1 MESIFRT
8 TSYPIKTLIDNIG
21 YGIVALP
28 DIQRPFVWDSTQ
40 VRDLFDSIYRG
51 FPTGYLLFW
60 DNALDPNA
68 KIIGDNEKKSSP
80 KSLIIDGQ
88 QRLTALFTTIKAI
101 PVLNAN
107 FVRKRIVIAF
117 NPLTETFEVSN
128 PAIDKNA
135 EYVSDISVLFKDDF
149 KERAFINSFINNI
162 RKVRELHDEEEEK
175 IDLNISAVRTII
187 NYSFTI
193 LEVSADI
200 DEETV
205 ANIFVRV
212 NSKGVVLKQSDF
224 VLTLLSVFWDEGRKA
239 IEQFCYNSRY
249 KFDENKPSP
258 FNPIVKADSEG
269 ILKSIIGFG
278 FKRGR
283 MKDVYSLL
291 RGRDFETREFNKDLQ
306 IKRIDEFKDYLSKTL
321 KIDTWLYFI
330 NLIQS
335 LGFQSQSLI
344 TSKTNFFYSYAFYLI
359 GKYNFDIK
367 FKELDKIISKL
378 FLFGAITSRYS
389 GSSETIYDGDLRVI
403 INAKDGQDFI
413 DILSKIIHNE
423 VTDDFWNITA
433 PSLLESSSARNPLS
447 LIFTAAQIKNN
458 VNLLFSDNK
467 IANLFNPLLIP
478 NKSLLDKHH
487 IFPKGYL
494 NRIDIKDLISQN
506 QVANFVYLGF
516 KENIDISS
524 KAPKDYFP
532 EYIKEPSNE
541 IHEEFKNHAI
551 PPNIL
556 DLTYDEFLKERRK
569 LMAKYIKEYFE
580 KI

>member
-1 MESIFRT
+1 MEPIFRT
-8 TSYPIKTLIDNIG
+8 TSYPIKTLIDNID

-60 DNALDPNA
+60 DNALDPNV

-107 FVRKRIVIAF
+107 FDRKRIVIAF
-117 NPLTETFEVSN
+117 NPFTETFEVSN
-128 PAIDKNA
+128 PAIEKNA
-135 EYVSDISVLFKDDF
+135 EYISDISVLFKDDF

-162 RKVRELHDEEEEK
+162 RKVRELHDEDEEK
-175 IDLNISAVRTII
+175 IDHTISTVRTII

-249 KFDENKPSP
+249 RFNETKPSP
-258 FNPIVKADSEG
+258 FNLIIKADSEG
-269 ILKSIIGFG
+269 ILKSVIGFG

-403 INAKDGQDFI
+403 INARDGQDFI
-413 DILSKIIHNE
+413 DILFKIIHN
-423 VTDDFWNITA
+423 VITDDFWNITA

-458 VNLLFSDNK
+458 INLLFSDKK

-494 NRIDIKDLISQN
+494 DKINVNDLIYKN

-516 KENIDISS
+516 KENINISD

-532 EYIKEPSNE
+532 EYIKESPND
-541 IHEEFKNHAI
+541 IQEEFRNHAI
-551 PPNIL
+551 PSNIL

-569 LMAKYIKEYFE
+569 LMVKYIKEYFE